1 MSNYKPVSYEKADQ
15 TTRAIY
21 DDVMSVLGETEL
33 PNWLTYMGEMPEV
46 LRSSWELLKS
56 IVMKGSLTPLLQDLL
71 FYTVAYHRTV
81 PYCMALH
88 GANIIRM
95 TKALSAD
102 DLEAIARGDHR
113 GFLPDKYHTA
123 IQLAAKL
130 ATLNCGLEQED
141 FHQLRKAGFS
151 HAEAMEITLL
161 VSVAMF
167 FNTYTFAAN
176 LPVDAE
182 NEAFVQRD
190 LAIG

>member
-1 MSNYKPVSYEKADQ
+1 MSNYNPVSYENADYQ
-15 TTRAIY
+15 TRAVY
-21 DDVMSVLGETEL
+21 DEVRNALGEQSL
-33 PNWLTYMGEMPEV
+33 PNWLTHLGEMPDV
-46 LRSSWELLKS
+46 LKSSWELLKS
-56 IVMKGSLTPLLQDLL
+56 IMLKGKLSPLLQDLI

-95 TKALSAD
+95 TKVLSAQ
-102 DLEAIARGDHR
+102 DLEAIAKGNHR
-113 GFLPDKYHTA
+113 GFLPDKYHSA

-130 ATLNCGLEQED
+130 STLQCGLEAQD
-141 FHQLRKAGFS
+141 FNDLRLAGFS

-161 VSVAMF
+161 VSIAMF

-182 NEAFVQRD
+182 NEAFYLREQ
-190 LAIG
+190 AIS